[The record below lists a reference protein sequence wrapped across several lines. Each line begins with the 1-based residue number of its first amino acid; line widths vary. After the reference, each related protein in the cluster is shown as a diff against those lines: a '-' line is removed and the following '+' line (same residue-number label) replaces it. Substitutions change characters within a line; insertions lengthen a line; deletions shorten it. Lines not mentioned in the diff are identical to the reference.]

1 MNSRETMKINS
12 DGVLEIGGIKATDLV
27 EKYGTPIYV
36 YDVAHIRNIL
46 KAFVRTINEEYGDG
60 RVAYAGKALS
70 ITAMYKIIEAENA
83 YIDVV
88 SIGEMH
94 TAINSG
100 YGIGKAYFHGN
111 NKLVKELEY
120 ALDNGI
126 GTIVIDNNEEINIID
141 KLAAERGVKA
151 KVSIRLNPGVE
162 AHTHAYI
169 QTAKADSK
177 FGFSIANGD
186 ATIAIKA
193 IIEKKNL
200 IFQGIHYHI
209 GSQIF
214 DTDAFRLA
222 VNVGTDYI
230 AVLKNDYGIEI
241 EELNIG
247 GGFGVYYVDGDPK
260 YDVEEYCNYLRI
272 IIGVLKS
279 DIATKNIKKP
289 RLVIEPGRSIVAE
302 AGVTLYQ
309 IGVVRQCGNIKYV
322 CIDGGMGDNIRPALY
337 QAEYEAVMANRANDK
352 PVEQVHIAG
361 KFCESSDIIIK
372 NAMLPVARRG
382 DLIAVFTTGAYGYS
396 MASNY
401 NRNPIPAVIMTENG
415 KSDYAVKPQTLED
428 ITRNDLI
435 PEFLK

>member
-1 MNSRETMKINS
+1 MNSRETMKINN
-12 DGVLEIGGIKATDLV
+12 DGILEIGGVKATELV
-27 EKYGTPIYV
+27 EKYGSPIYV

-88 SIGEMH
+88 SMGEMH

-120 ALDNGI
+120 AIDNGI
-126 GTIVIDNNEEINIID
+126 GTIVIDNSEEISIID
-141 KLAAERGVKA
+141 RLAAERGIKVN
-151 KVSIRLNPGVE
+151 VSIRLNPGVE

-186 ATIAIKA
+186 ATTAIKN
-193 IIEKKNL
+193 ITEKNNL

-230 AVLKNDYGIEI
+230 AALKNEYGIEI

-279 DIATKNIKKP
+279 DIVTKNIKKP

-302 AGVTLYQ
+302 AGVTLYRV
-309 IGVVRQCGNIKYV
+309 GVVRQCGNIKYV

-337 QAEYEAVMANRANDK
+337 QAEYEAMMANRACDK

-372 NAMLPVARRG
+372 NAMLPAARRG
-382 DLIAVFTTGAYGYS
+382 DILAVFTTGAYGYS

-401 NRNPIPAVIMTENG
+401 NRNPIPAIVMTENG

-428 ITRNDLI
+428 ITRNDVI

>member
-1 MNSRETMKINS
+1 MNSRETMKINN
-12 DGVLEIGGIKATDLV
+12 DGILEIGGVKATELV
-27 EKYGTPIYV
+27 EKYGSPIYV

-88 SIGEMH
+88 SMGEMH

-120 ALDNGI
+120 AIDNGI
-126 GTIVIDNNEEINIID
+126 GTIVIDNSEEISIID
-141 KLAAERGVKA
+141 RLAAERGIKVN
-151 KVSIRLNPGVE
+151 VSIRLNPGVE

-186 ATIAIKA
+186 ATTAIKN
-193 IIEKKNL
+193 ITEKNNL

-230 AVLKNDYGIEI
+230 AALKNEYGIEI

-279 DIATKNIKKP
+279 DIVTKNIKKP

-302 AGVTLYQ
+302 AGVTLYRV
-309 IGVVRQCGNIKYV
+309 GVIRQCGNIKYV

-337 QAEYEAVMANRANDK
+337 QAEYEAMMANRACDK

-372 NAMLPVARRG
+372 NAMLPAARRG
-382 DLIAVFTTGAYGYS
+382 DILAVFTTGAYGYS

-401 NRNPIPAVIMTENG
+401 NRNPIPAIVMTENG

-428 ITRNDLI
+428 ITRNDVI